1 MNPRRSRSRSP
12 RGSGG
17 ESTRPLAE
25 VAPSSSTSRWAG
37 QRGDPDRDITAQ
49 LFLSPCTVEYHL
61 QNVYWKL
68 GVAPILPR
76 TGSGLLPGRTR
87 NCQGH
92 SELPHALSGLGHEP
106 GHRWPM
112 RVPGPLGGLDRRED
126 TELALRERHQALGSA
141 STIANVRCS
150 VFSPPG
156 IQVARRDDC
165 WSRRWRDIRLIC
177 AHLPWAPIESLGMQ
191 NNCSVASALWS
202 VSVNLARTGPRDG
215 GDLVDDEDGIEPG
228 RWAGLL
234 SAVIGGRCGV

>member
-68 GVAPILPR
+68 GVARVLPR
-76 TGSGLLPGRTR
+76 TESGLLPGRTR

-106 GHRWPM
+106 GRRWPV
-112 RVPGPLGGLDRRED
+112 RVPGPLGDLDRREG
-126 TELALRERHQALGSA
+126 TELTLRERHQAFGAA
-141 STIANVRCS
+141 STIANVRRS

-156 IQVARRDDC
+156 TQVARRDDC
-165 WSRRWRDIRLIC
+165 WSRRWRDIRRSVCRPEYDDI
-177 AHLPWAPIESLGMQ
+177 AHG
-191 NNCSVASALWS
+191 
-202 VSVNLARTGPRDG
+202 ARRSG
-215 GDLVDDEDGIEPG
+215 
-228 RWAGLL
+228 
-234 SAVIGGRCGV
+234 